1 LIDIRNKSWYK
12 ALGFGIAF
20 ILALVA
26 LAAYYNHLQNSVRV
40 ETVDLNS
47 SLLGKRVPYNVL
59 LPPGY
64 GSITKRRLRY
74 PVLYLLHG
82 WNAHFDSW
90 LRETALA
97 KYAEEHRLIIVMPEG
112 DNGWYTDSATVTQD
126 QNETYIKRELIP
138 DVDRRFRTVADRS
151 GRAVAGDSMGGY
163 GALKLGLKHPEMF
176 SFVASMSG
184 ALDVTARTDNTSIM
198 QIFGEPNSSTRQAN
212 DVTRLTRDFP
222 PDRQSL
228 LPYFYLDCGT
238 EDPWLEVNREFA
250 GVLSQRRIAHEYREP
265 QGGHYWSYWDSQ
277 IRQVLRVAET
287 QMSHPR

>member
-1 LIDIRNKSWYK
+1 
-12 ALGFGIAF
+12 
-20 ILALVA
+20 
-26 LAAYYNHLQNSVRV
+26 
-40 ETVDLNS
+40 
-47 SLLGKRVPYNVL
+47 
-59 LPPGY
+59 
-64 GSITKRRLRY
+64 
-74 PVLYLLHG
+74 
-82 WNAHFDSW
+82 
-90 LRETALA
+90 
-97 KYAEEHRLIIVMPEG
+97 
-112 DNGWYTDSATVTQD
+112 
-126 QNETYIKRELIP
+126 LIP